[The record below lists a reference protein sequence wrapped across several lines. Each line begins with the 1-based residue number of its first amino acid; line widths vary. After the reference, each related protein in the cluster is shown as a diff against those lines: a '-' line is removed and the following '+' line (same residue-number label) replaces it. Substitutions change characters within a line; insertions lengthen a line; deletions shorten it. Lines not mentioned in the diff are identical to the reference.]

1 MNISFGDY
9 FKQNDKKLLSPNT
22 GNKKHQTVGRLMSSG
37 LTRKT
42 GANLV
47 ARSATEKQH
56 SHPKI
61 TLCLNSEKGITPL
74 TNGEALDIMK
84 IFGLYPNESEKD
96 KAIKQTGVYI
106 RYIAPQ
112 QYILIRKEKE

>member
-22 GNKKHQTVGRLMSSG
+22 GNKKHQTVGRLMNSG

-56 SHPKI
+56 EHPKI
-61 TLCLNSEKGITPL
+61 TICLNCEKGIVPL
-74 TNGEALDIMK
+74 TNGEAMDIIK
-84 IFGLYPNESEKD
+84 KYNACPTESEKD

-112 QYILIRKEKE
+112 EYILIRKEKE